1 MYFLKAPA
9 TFKYFKIS
17 KKNINNII
25 IKGGLRINLYV
36 AGGSGDV
43 LHRGDVR
50 YSSLNY
56 KSLPAGGEQRTR
68 LDSTSSGTDSSSR
81 VFKISKVLGG
91 MCIAHPKILKF
102 RLCGAGNFSYIDQRE
117 KRWAESG
124 SI

>member
-1 MYFLKAPA
+1 MY
-9 TFKYFKIS
+9 IV
-17 KKNINNII
+17 
-25 IKGGLRINLYV
+25 YV

-91 MCIAHPKILKF
+91 KQCAFKNFLISL
-102 RLCGAGNFSYIDQRE
+102 LCCELR
-117 KRWAESG
+117 
-124 SI
+124 

>member
-1 MYFLKAPA
+1 MIL
-9 TFKYFKIS
+9 TFFKKTASLQSVSSLTIKRISLFFKGTRNCLKYFKI
-17 KKNINNII
+17 KTKNIINNI
-25 IKGGLRINLYV
+25 LNNLYV

-91 MCIAHPKILKF
+91 MYTAQCAFIHL
-102 RLCGAGNFSYIDQRE
+102 
-117 KRWAESG
+117 
-124 SI
+124 

>member
-1 MYFLKAPA
+1 MYFKRHPQCL
-9 TFKYFKIS
+9 KYFKI
-17 KKNINNII
+17 KTTNINNI
-25 IKGGLRINLYV
+25 LNNLYV

-91 MCIAHPKILKF
+91 VCTLCIKIFKF
-102 RLCGAGNFSYIDQRE
+102 HFCAGNCAELTNE
-117 KRWAESG
+117 KRG
-124 SI
+124 G

>member
-1 MYFLKAPA
+1 MLKH
-9 TFKYFKIS
+9 FKI
-17 KKNINNII
+17 KTKNINNII
-25 IKGGLRINLYV
+25 CIV

-91 MCIAHPKILKF
+91 MYTLRI
-102 RLCGAGNFSYIDQRE
+102 
-117 KRWAESG
+117 
-124 SI
+124 

>member
-1 MYFLKAPA
+1 M
-9 TFKYFKIS
+9 
-17 KKNINNII
+17 
-25 IKGGLRINLYV
+25 YV

-91 MCIAHPKILKF
+91 MYTLRFQKF
-102 RLCGAGNFSYIDQRE
+102 
-117 KRWAESG
+117 
-124 SI
+124 